1 MEASFLLTSN
11 VLTCFNINLLFS
23 SAVTIDV
30 NPVNDPPLA
39 NGDSATTDEDTLVNI
54 AVLLNDSDPDLDT
67 LNTTVIVS
75 GPSNGVATL
84 KADGTVDY
92 APTADFNGQ
101 DSFVYRISDGNGG
114 TSTATG
120 RFRSNGSCLP
130 EDHPDMLT
138 TLTLFWPFPL

>member
-1 MEASFLLTSN
+1 M
-11 VLTCFNINLLFS
+11 
-23 SAVTIDV
+23 
-30 NPVNDPPLA
+30 NPVNDPPVA

-54 AVLLNDSDPDLDT
+54 AVLSNDSDPDMDT

-92 APTADFNGQ
+92 APTANFNGQ

-120 RFRSNGSCLP
+120 ACATGWTGRMDP
-130 EDHPDMLT
+130 AH
-138 TLTLFWPFPL
+138 W